1 MSAIVKLTPELKS
14 WILHNLNRGC
24 APEQLIRGMIEQRFD
39 PGIARGL
46 VHAFQHS
53 RSSGIPIEGDTLTL
67 DTPTRA
73 YREEPSRMPAGNFI
87 QTSDRRISV
96 ITRLARPVVAIL
108 DGVLSRDEC
117 ERLIGLAAPRLMPS
131 TVVDPRSGEDRVAA
145 HRDSMGMFF
154 RLLETPFIAALD
166 LRIAALMGAPPEHGE
181 GLQAVR
187 YGPGT
192 KAAPHFDFLMP
203 SNAANERSIARSG
216 QRIST
221 LVVYLNEV
229 ADGGETVFPE
239 IGLSVAPHPGR
250 AVYFEYCDTLG
261 QLDFRSLHAGA
272 PVSTGVKWVLTKWM
286 RQRRFVTA
294 AEEAAGGAD
303 VSS

>member
-1 MSAIVKLTPELKS
+1 MSAIVKLTPELKN
-14 WILHNLNRGC
+14 WILHNLDRGC

-46 VHAFQHS
+46 VEAFQHS
-53 RSSGIPIEGDTLTL
+53 RGSGIPIEGDTLTL
-67 DTPTRA
+67 NTATPA
-73 YREEPSRMPAGNFI
+73 YREEPSRMPVGNYI

-96 ITRLARPVVAIL
+96 ITRLTRPVMTIL
-108 DGVLSRDEC
+108 DGVLSPAEC
-117 ERLIGLAAPRLMPS
+117 EQLIALAAPRLVPS

-166 LRIAALMGAPPEHGE
+166 RRIATLMGAPPEHGE

-229 ADGGETVFPE
+229 EHGGETVFPE
-239 IGLSVAPHPGR
+239 IGLSVAPYPGR
-250 AVYFEYCDTLG
+250 AVYFEYCNTLG

-272 PVSTGVKWVLTKWM
+272 PVGTGVKWVLTKWI
-286 RQRRFVTA
+286 RQRRFVSA
-294 AEEAAGGAD
+294 AEEAASAMD
-303 VSS
+303 ISS